1 MNWLEAIER
10 YTPYNEQETK
20 DKELTLSYSKI
31 FSDMLTRAN
40 ELVHIT
46 SSAFVINKNRDKPCS
61 PSTYLSRLFN

>member
-46 SSAFVINKNRDKPCS
+46 SSAFVINKNRDKTLLPIYIS
-61 PSTYLSRLFN
+61 QQVI